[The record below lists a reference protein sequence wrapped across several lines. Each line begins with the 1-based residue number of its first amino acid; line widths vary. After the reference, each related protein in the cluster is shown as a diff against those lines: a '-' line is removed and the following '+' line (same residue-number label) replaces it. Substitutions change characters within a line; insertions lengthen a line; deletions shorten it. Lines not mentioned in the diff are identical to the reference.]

1 MLNCW
6 VFTFKKLH
14 HHLAERDRCCLT
26 TTSYILPVKIMYN
39 VIKCICLCFL
49 SIEADLQTL
58 EYILTWCGN
67 NSSHWESIANA
78 LCHCNHIRN
87 NIVALE
93 TPKVAS
99 CSSKS
104 SLDLPGEKMMIKWF
118 IYLFI
123 FPPFWSTTVKEAKK
137 KNNQKTLIVHKNLI
151 PIGGVVGI
159 CNLIKIKHFPS
170 NAESHSLILACS
182 TFVFLPYSVVTRTKY
197 CHRHTFWWLLNYR
210 RVTYS
215 EHDLWNIT
223 VTGGWRIG
231 IYDKS
236 FFKTSGC

>member
-1 MLNCW
+1 MSLHIQKAPSLPGRKRQMLSHHGQ
-6 VFTFKKLH
+6 LH
-14 HHLAERDRCCLT
+14 FA
-26 TTSYILPVKIMYN
+26 SSVVKIMYN
-39 VIKCICLCFL
+39 VIKCICFL
-49 SIEADLQTL
+49 SIQADLQTL
-58 EYILTWCGN
+58 EYILTWCCN

-78 LCHCNHIRN
+78 LCQCNHIRN

-104 SLDLPGEKMMIKWF
+104 SLDLPGEKLMIKWF

-123 FPPFWSTTVKEAKK
+123 FSPFWSTTVKEAKK
-137 KNNQKTLIVHKNLI
+137 TQTKPLIVHKNLI

-159 CNLIKIKHFPS
+159 CNLIKIIKHFPS

-197 CHRHTFWWLLNYR
+197 CHRHQFWWLLNYR

-215 EHDLWNIT
+215 EHDPWNIT

-236 FFKTSGC
+236 FF

>member
-1 MLNCW
+1 
-6 VFTFKKLH
+6 
-14 HHLAERDRCCLT
+14 
-26 TTSYILPVKIMYN
+26 MYN

-104 SLDLPGEKMMIKWF
+104 SLDLPGEKLMIKWF

-123 FPPFWSTTVKEAKK
+123 YPPPFWSTTVKEAKK
-137 KNNQKTLIVHKNLI
+137 KKQPKNLNC
-151 PIGGVVGI
+151 P
-159 CNLIKIKHFPS
+159 
-170 NAESHSLILACS
+170 
-182 TFVFLPYSVVTRTKY
+182 
-197 CHRHTFWWLLNYR
+197 
-210 RVTYS
+210 
-215 EHDLWNIT
+215 
-223 VTGGWRIG
+223 
-231 IYDKS
+231 
-236 FFKTSGC
+236 

>member
-1 MLNCW
+1 MPFAI
-6 VFTFKKLH
+6 VTISGI
-14 HHLAERDRCCLT
+14 
-26 TTSYILPVKIMYN
+26 TSWPWKPQKWLPVRPNPVWTCQVKN
-39 VIKCICLCFL
+39 WWL
-49 SIEADLQTL
+49 SDL
-58 EYILTWCGN
+58 
-67 NSSHWESIANA
+67 
-78 LCHCNHIRN
+78 
-87 NIVALE
+87 
-93 TPKVAS
+93 
-99 CSSKS
+99 
-104 SLDLPGEKMMIKWF
+104 F
-118 IYLFI
+118 IYLFS
-123 FPPFWSTTVKEAKK
+123 PFLEYYSKGSKK
-137 KNNQKTLIVHKNLI
+137 KTNNQKTLIVHKNLI

-159 CNLIKIKHFPS
+159 CNLIKIIKHLPS
-170 NAESHSLILACS
+170 NAESHSLILASS